1 MNVRHPTGVLHSFP
15 AKNICYDKMDWIS
28 FSYDDN
34 MKTFWKSASTNFNLI
49 YFTNNKSP
57 F

>member
-1 MNVRHPTGVLHSFP
+1 MNVRHPMGVLHSFP

-49 YFTNNKSP
+49 
-57 F
+57 